1 MLSMCDFLGIPCIE
15 PGFAP
20 HYTSTGRGNQY
31 DFSDLFNTSLLPLV
45 PRDTFPRPL
54 RPDAYV
60 YLRRKGSNC
69 WLGGAYLHAHGL
81 AHHPSPDVN
90 GSAGYARLIGVN
102 YGAGRTGFLHASKL
116 IQSYI
121 LDVRALRRSSSCRQI
136 VIALVYCGGFLG
148 EGRFGQPKEASKA
161 FWTFRRNT
169 LPTFALLRQGAA
181 VLDTLFSGERYVAV
195 HMRIRDGCTVSLESW
210 SRFRASW

>member
-1 MLSMCDFLGIPCIE
+1 MNVVLFGPPASGKGTQAKLLVDQYNYLHISTGDLLREKAQGDLLGKISQGSLAPDDYIMDLVSETLETAGNYNGVIFDGIPRSRTQAE
-15 PGFAP
+15 
-20 HYTSTGRGNQY
+20 Q
-31 DFSDLFNTSLLPLV
+31 L
-45 PRDTFPRPL
+45 DTL
-54 RPDAYV
+54 
-60 YLRRKGSNC
+60 
-69 WLGGAYLHAHGL
+69 LHAHGL

-148 EGRFGQPKEASKA
+148 
-161 FWTFRRNT
+161 
-169 LPTFALLRQGAA
+169 
-181 VLDTLFSGERYVAV
+181 
-195 HMRIRDGCTVSLESW
+195 
-210 SRFRASW
+210 ASW